1 MRISTYKTLNMSD
14 EAPKVGTV
22 INDTD
27 CLIVKQISEKE
38 ANLYF
43 TDEKGKV
50 LALKE
55 VKSTFTISPEAAAKI
70 MNQLLTSNYKLV
82 YSGNLYHMQVEQP
95 NGEFIT
101 FRRDNSL
108 YLKMGNLKYK
118 FDADGLVYFSRD
130 GLKMQKIKAGEIY
143 TTSIPS
149 YNSGQAYYL
158 LGGDNKATFIQYY
171 PFEEKVSSDIEISI
185 KNELL
190 GPARESYISFN
201 YIFLK
206 RDTNSNFDMPE
217 EVVTGISPIELKFG
231 DNDFVFPKRVLKGA
245 ENFIF
250 NIEMF
255 SRFIRERVAIEYYRG
270 SIAPENKLEI
280 DTSRAD
286 SISIPKDSTDKI
298 IVVIKNKI

>member
-43 TDEKGKV
+43 TDENGKV
-50 LALKE
+50 LGLKE
-55 VKSTFTISPEAAAKI
+55 TKSTFTISPEVAAEI
-70 MNQLLTSNYKLV
+70 MNQLLTSDYKMV
-82 YSGNLYHMQVEQP
+82 HSGNLDYLQVEQP

-101 FRRDNSL
+101 FRRDKSL
-108 YLKMGNLKYK
+108 YLKEGPLKYK
-118 FDADGLVYFSRD
+118 FGADGLVYFNFD
-130 GLKMQKIKAGEIY
+130 GLKIQKIKAGEIY

-149 YNSGQAYYL
+149 YNSEREYYF
-158 LGGDNKATFIQYY
+158 LGGSNKATFQAYY
-171 PFEEKVSSDIEISI
+171 SFEEVSSDIEISI

-190 GPARESYISFN
+190 GPIRDSYISFN

-255 SRFIRERVAIEYYRG
+255 SRHIRDRVTIEYYKD

>member
-55 VKSTFTISPEAAAKI
+55 VKSTFTISPEAAANI

-82 YSGNLYHMQVEQP
+82 YSGNLYHMQVERP

-171 PFEEKVSSDIEISI
+171 PFEEEVSSDIEISV

-190 GPARESYISFN
+190 GPIRELYIIFN
-201 YIFLK
+201 YVFLK
-206 RDTNSNFDMPE
+206 RDSTDNLVMPE
-217 EVVTGISPIELKFG
+217 EVVTEISPIELKFG

-286 SISIPKDSTDKI
+286 SISIPKDNTDKI

>member
-70 MNQLLTSNYKLV
+70 MNQLLTSDYKMV
-82 YSGNLYHMQVEQP
+82 HSGNLDYLQVEQP

-101 FRRDNSL
+101 FRRDKSL
-108 YLKMGNLKYK
+108 YLKEGPLKYK
-118 FDADGLVYFSRD
+118 FGADGLVYFNFD
-130 GLKMQKIKAGEIY
+130 ELKIQKIKAGEIY

-149 YNSGQAYYL
+149 YNSEREYYF
-158 LGGDNKATFIQYY
+158 LGGSNKATFQAYY
-171 PFEEKVSSDIEISI
+171 SFEEVSSDIEISI

-190 GPARESYISFN
+190 GPIRDSYISFN

-255 SRFIRERVAIEYYRG
+255 SRHIRDRVTIEYYKD

>member
-43 TDEKGKV
+43 TDENGKV
-50 LALKE
+50 LGLKE
-55 VKSTFTISPEAAAKI
+55 TKSTFTISPEVAAEI
-70 MNQLLTSNYKLV
+70 MNQLLTSDYKMV
-82 YSGNLYHMQVEQP
+82 HSGNLDYLQVEQP

-101 FRRDNSL
+101 FRRDKSL
-108 YLKMGNLKYK
+108 YLKEGPLKYK
-118 FDADGLVYFSRD
+118 FGADGLVYFNFD
-130 GLKMQKIKAGEIY
+130 GLKIQKIKAGEIY

-149 YNSGQAYYL
+149 YNSERAYYF
-158 LGGDNKATFIQYY
+158 LGGGNKATFQAYY
-171 PFEEKVSSDIEISI
+171 SFEEVSSDIEISI

-190 GPARESYISFN
+190 GPIRDSYISFN

-255 SRFIRERVAIEYYRG
+255 SGFIRERVAIEYYRG

-280 DTSRAD
+280 DTSRGN
-286 SISIPKDSTDKI
+286 SISIPKDSADKI

>member
-1 MRISTYKTLNMSD
+1 MSD

-70 MNQLLTSNYKLV
+70 MNQLLTSDYKMV
-82 YSGNLYHMQVEQP
+82 HSGNLDYLQVEQP

-101 FRRDNSL
+101 FRREKSL
-108 YLKMGNLKYK
+108 YLKEGPLKYK
-118 FDADGLVYFSRD
+118 FGADGLVYFNFD
-130 GLKMQKIKAGEIY
+130 GLKIQKIKAGEIY

-149 YNSGQAYYL
+149 YNSEREYYF
-158 LGGDNKATFIQYY
+158 LGGSNKATFQAYY
-171 PFEEKVSSDIEISI
+171 PFEEVSSDIEISI
-185 KNELL
+185 KNELF
-190 GPARESYISFN
+190 GPIRDSYISFN

-217 EVVTGISPIELKFG
+217 EFVTGISPMGLKFG
-231 DNDFVFPKRVLKGA
+231 DNDFVLPKRVLKGA

-255 SRFIRERVAIEYYRG
+255 SRFIRERVTIEYYRG
-270 SIAPENKLEI
+270 SISPENKLEI
-280 DTSRAD
+280 DTSRAN

>member
-70 MNQLLTSNYKLV
+70 MNQLLTSDYKLV
-82 YSGNLYHMQVEQP
+82 YSGNLYHMQVEQSK
-95 NGEFIT
+95 GEFIS
-101 FRRDNSL
+101 FGRDKSL
-108 YLKMGNLKYK
+108 YLKTGSLKYK

>member
-27 CLIVKQISEKE
+27 CLIIKQISEKE

-55 VKSTFTISPEAAAKI
+55 VKETFTISPEAAAKI
-70 MNQLLTSNYKLV
+70 MNQLLTSDYKMV
-82 YSGNLYHMQVEQP
+82 HSGNLDYLQVEQP

-101 FRRDNSL
+101 FRRDKSL
-108 YLKMGNLKYK
+108 YLKEGPLKYK
-118 FDADGLVYFSRD
+118 FGADGLVYFNFD
-130 GLKMQKIKAGEIY
+130 GLKIQKIKAGEIY

-149 YNSGQAYYL
+149 YNSERAYYF
-158 LGGDNKATFIQYY
+158 LGGGNKATFQAYY
-171 PFEEKVSSDIEISI
+171 SFEEVSSDIEISI

-190 GPARESYISFN
+190 GPIRDSYISFN

-255 SRFIRERVAIEYYRG
+255 SRHIRDRVTIEYYKD

>member
-55 VKSTFTISPEAAAKI
+55 VKSTFTISPEAAANI

>member
-43 TDEKGKV
+43 TDENGKV
-50 LALKE
+50 LGLKE
-55 VKSTFTISPEAAAKI
+55 TKSTFTISPEVAAEI
-70 MNQLLTSNYKLV
+70 MNQLLTSDYKMV
-82 YSGNLYHMQVEQP
+82 HSGNLDYLQVEQP

-101 FRRDNSL
+101 FRRDKSL
-108 YLKMGNLKYK
+108 YLKEGPLKYK
-118 FDADGLVYFSRD
+118 FGADGLVYFNFD
-130 GLKMQKIKAGEIY
+130 GLKIQKIKAGEIY

-149 YNSGQAYYL
+149 YNSEREYYF
-158 LGGDNKATFIQYY
+158 LGGSNKATFQAYY
-171 PFEEKVSSDIEISI
+171 PFEEVSSDIEISI
-185 KNELL
+185 KNELF
-190 GPARESYISFN
+190 GPIRDSYISFN

-217 EVVTGISPIELKFG
+217 EFVTGISPMGLKFG
-231 DNDFVFPKRVLKGA
+231 DNDFVLPKRVLKGA

-255 SRFIRERVAIEYYRG
+255 SRFIRERVTIEYYRG
-270 SIAPENKLEI
+270 SISPENKLEI
-280 DTSRAD
+280 DTSRAN

>member
-43 TDEKGKV
+43 TDENGKV
-50 LALKE
+50 LGLKE
-55 VKSTFTISPEAAAKI
+55 TKSTFTISPEVAAEI
-70 MNQLLTSNYKLV
+70 MNQLLTSDYKMV
-82 YSGNLYHMQVEQP
+82 HSGNLDYLQVEQP

-101 FRRDNSL
+101 FRRDKSL
-108 YLKMGNLKYK
+108 YLKEGPLKYK
-118 FDADGLVYFSRD
+118 FGADGLVYFNFD
-130 GLKMQKIKAGEIY
+130 GLKIQKIKAGEIY

-149 YNSGQAYYL
+149 YNSEREYYF
-158 LGGDNKATFIQYY
+158 LGGSNKATFQAYY
-171 PFEEKVSSDIEISI
+171 PFEEVSSDIEISI
-185 KNELL
+185 KNELF
-190 GPARESYISFN
+190 GPIRDSYISFN

-217 EVVTGISPIELKFG
+217 EFVTGISPIELKFG
-231 DNDFVFPKRVLKGA
+231 DNDFVLPKRVLKGA

-255 SRFIRERVAIEYYRG
+255 SRFIRERVTIEYYRG
-270 SIAPENKLEI
+270 SISPENKLEI
-280 DTSRAD
+280 DTSRAN